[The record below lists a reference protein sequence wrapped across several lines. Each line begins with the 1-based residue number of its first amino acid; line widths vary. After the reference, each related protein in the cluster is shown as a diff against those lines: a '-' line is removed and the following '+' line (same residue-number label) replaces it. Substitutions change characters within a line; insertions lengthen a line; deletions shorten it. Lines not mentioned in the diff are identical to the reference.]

1 MRKSVRSA
9 ILLLA
14 LIFAVGMLPRA
25 AEKYILNKNPQRY
38 ALDSEFMAGGRL
50 GGPFHTRS
58 PEEGGPWSNDS
69 DFILKG
75 PLPPL

>member
-1 MRKSVRSA
+1 MKKSIRST
-9 ILLLA
+9 LLLFA

-58 PEEGGPWSNDS
+58 PEEGDPWSNDS
-69 DFILKG
+69 DFIFKG